1 MIDPLDSWA
10 NFGLAP
16 PMGSTKIHL
25 TNLNAG
31 TGKAC
36 AGQDKLM
43 LSSDWT
49 NQVELFEP
57 WGNFGLAPP
66 IGSIQNIKI
75 LDC

>member
-66 IGSIQNIKI
+66 IGSTQNNGI